1 MRLARINLNSESI
14 DFEEITRDSKYFL
27 LGGRGL
33 TSQIVHDEVEPECD
47 PLSMKN
53 KLIISNGLLTGSPF
67 PNSARTSVGAKSP
80 LTNGIKESNVGGRPA
95 MMLASHGIRALIFE
109 GISKELKL
117 LLINQDGLKLE
128 PAEDYEGLGN
138 YKLHSRLL
146 EKYGKRIGI
155 YSIGPAGEHLMKSAS
170 IAANDLEGYPSRH
183 AGRGGLGAVM
193 GSKKIKAIV
202 IIPAKKFK
210 IKIHDIKKFREVS
223 TPFAKFLAESKTA
236 FSTYGTAMGIYPMSN
251 LGGLPTKNFSL
262 GSFDGAN
269 KISGEKLNELIV
281 TRQGKNRL
289 PCSPT
294 CVIKCSNFFVDDK
307 GNHVTSSLE
316 YETIVLN
323 GSNLM
328 IDNLDVL
335 AKIDHKC
342 DDNGIDTIEF
352 GGTIGVGMDNGK
364 IKWGDS
370 ERVMEILREIYIG
383 SEIGMLY
390 GNGVCHLGRK
400 LNAKRIPHIKG
411 QGISAYDPRV
421 MKGMSVTFTT
431 SPMGADHTSGAA
443 ISGRNAREGKDYGE
457 LTENNG
463 KLDLSYELQIYTA
476 LLDSVGCCY
485 FIGPSYKAMEIISGA
500 INAMYNLDLTRT
512 DIINIG
518 KQVIRTEL
526 EFNEKAGVPHEQ
538 DEIPIFFRDESSEPT
553 GLKFTFSKKEIK
565 DFWKRL
571 DK

>member
-1 MRLARINLNSESI
+1 MRLARIDLNSESI

-33 TSQIVHDEVEPECD
+33 TSQIVYDEVEPGCD
-47 PLSMKN
+47 PLGMKN
-53 KLIISNGLLTGSPF
+53 KLIIANGLLTGSPF

-80 LTNGIKESNVGGRPA
+80 LTNGIKESNIGGRPA
-95 MMLASHGIRALIFE
+95 MMLALYGIRALIFE

-117 LLINQDGLKLE
+117 LLINQDALKFE
-128 PAEDYEGLGN
+128 SAEDYKGMGN

-146 EKYGKRIGI
+146 ERYGKRIGI

-170 IAANDLEGYPSRH
+170 VAANDLEGYPSRH

-202 IIPAKKFK
+202 IIPAKKSK
-210 IKIHDIKKFREVS
+210 IKIHDIKKFREIS

-262 GSFDGAN
+262 GSFNGAN

-281 TRQGKNRL
+281 SRQGKNRL

-335 AKIDHKC
+335 AKIDHRC

-370 ERVMEILREIYIG
+370 EKVMEILREIGIG
-383 SEIGMLY
+383 SDIGMLY
-390 GNGVCHLGRK
+390 GNGVCHLGRN
-400 LNAKRIPHIKG
+400 LNAKRIPHVKG

-457 LTENNG
+457 ITENDG
-463 KLDLSYELQIYTA
+463 KLELSYELQIYTA

-485 FIGPSYKAMEIISGA
+485 FIGPSYKAMGIVAGA
-500 INAMYNLDLTRT
+500 INAMYNLNLTRT

-518 KQVIRTEL
+518 KKVIKTEL
-526 EFNEKAGVPHEQ
+526 EFNKKAGVPHEL
-538 DEIPIFFRDESSEPT
+538 DEIPSFFRDESIEPT
-553 GLKFTFSKKEIK
+553 GLKFTFSNNEIK

-571 DK
+571 DI